1 MRSGPGD
8 NYYEDVEPR
17 FAEAAASGGDS
28 GGAVP
33 SALMAGRSAG
43 EIPPAQTSSPL
54 HIPNEQPAGEPPRS
68 PAISDISHTSH
79 FTSISDRP
87 VNPRWQPA
95 PPVPS
100 NLRPSPLGPAAAQP
114 RVQDVVLQ
122 ANPGFALPVGPAR
135 GGTRLGRGGLP
146 PPATEH
152 KGGGRY
158 PTPPM

>member
-1 MRSGPGD
+1 MRSGSGD

-17 FAEAAASGGDS
+17 FAEAAASGG
-28 GGAVP
+28 GEVP

-43 EIPPAQTSSPL
+43 ETPPAQTSSPL
-54 HIPNEQPAGEPPRS
+54 QIPNEQTVGEAPRS
-68 PAISDISHTSH
+68 PAVSDISHTSH
-79 FTSISDRP
+79 FTSISERP
-87 VNPRWQPA
+87 VNPRWQPP

-100 NLRPSPLGPAAAQP
+100 NLRPSPLAPAAQP

-122 ANPGFALPVGPAR
+122 ANPDFALPVGPGR

-152 KGGGRY
+152 KRGGRY